1 MTMPSLRD
9 HLDRTPGVRPRDL
22 AAWMAPALGERTT
35 PLPSRF
41 FEEAALTVLAHVF
54 RESSPIREALV
65 YERRRFER
73 LVQLIHRLPERGGG
87 A

>member
-1 MTMPSLRD
+1 MPSLRD
-9 HLDRTPGVRPRDL
+9 QLDRTPQVRSRDL
-22 AAWMAPALGERTT
+22 AAWMAPALG
-35 PLPSRF
+35 PQGHQMSPRF

-54 RESSPIREALV
+54 RDSGPIREQLV

-87 A
+87 G